1 MQIGSTIQLGESIPA
16 GAFETH
22 RYAKI
27 DSQDTAPASTVTSR
41 GQDQK
46 SVDKSV
52 AFLLCFQNFPENAFP
67 LHTWGI
73 LGAHDVIDVTMNSV
87 GPLP

>member
-16 GAFETH
+16 GAFETP

-52 AFLLCFQNFPENAFP
+52 AFLLCFQKM
-67 LHTWGI
+67 LSLSTLVGSWGHT
-73 LGAHDVIDVTMNSV
+73 MSSMSQ
-87 GPLP
+87 